1 MRRSRAR
8 LVLLLVFVILAAVR
22 VYSSRNPERSNLSD
36 DVRKTAQGKFMTLSN
51 GVTHYDIAGPD
62 TGRPIVLVHGF
73 SVPLYIWDSTAAV
86 LSKAGYRVIRYD
98 EYGRGWSDRPK
109 TDYTPDLYDRQLME
123 LVDSLGVKGRF
134 DLGGVS
140 MGGWVTGTVASRHPE
155 RIRSLVLV
163 DPVAG
168 KSGTSLG
175 KFGWPLVGAYL
186 FQTQAVPTMP
196 DGQAGD
202 FVSPEHFPDWADRYR
217 VQMRFRGFGRALLST
232 RRATLGAD
240 MDTLYAHV
248 AKTNV
253 PVLLLWGTKDVT
265 VPFERSA
272 GVRAA
277 IPNAE
282 FHAIDGAAHLPILER
297 AAETDSLILAF
308 LNRQSS
314 VAR

>member
-1 MRRSRAR
+1 
-8 LVLLLVFVILAAVR
+8 
-22 VYSSRNPERSNLSD
+22 
-36 DVRKTAQGKFMTLSN
+36 
-51 GVTHYDIAGPD
+51 
-62 TGRPIVLVHGF
+62 
-73 SVPLYIWDSTAAV
+73 VPLYIWDSTAAA
-86 LSKAGYRVIRYD
+86 LSSAGYRVIRYD
-98 EYGRGWSDRPK
+98 EYGRGWSDRPEK
-109 TDYTPDLYDRQLME
+109 EYSADLYDHQLME
-123 LVDSLGVKGRF
+123 LLDSLGVKGQI

-140 MGGWVTGTVASRHPE
+140 MGGWVTGTVTSRHPE

-175 KFGWPLVGAYL
+175 EFGWPWIGGFL
-186 FQTQAVPTMP
+186 FQTQAVPAMP
-196 DGQAGD
+196 AGQAGD

-217 VQMRFRGFGRALLST
+217 VQMRFSGFGRSLLST

-248 AKTNV
+248 AKTDV

-277 IPNAE
+277 MPNAE

-297 AAETDSLILAF
+297 AAESDSLILQF
-308 LNRQSS
+308 LNRHPGS
-314 VAR
+314 